1 MLILCLVFCFILLI
15 FPLFSFLVTLHLTCP
30 WAVLPQTILMM
41 SYVAQ
46 LRYATFPQ
54 EPSEYK
60 WVGSEGQVIKPHIT
74 LKFSGDLH
82 SSCISETLLVK
93 ELAAPLGSWYK
104 SFANVTD
111 LKLHQELVKG
121 SAHCTQAQNKPKY
134 LLFRKTPLRN
144 SGVRTTQR
152 MSQSTLNNKEMFYSK
167 VFVVNEHKRNP
178 YPTLKRTVQRGKQ
191 TSYPTPECNE
201 VEKEQG

>member
-1 MLILCLVFCFILLI
+1 MSNVLLHFVNIPSLLFPSDTASYLSLGGPTTNHSDDELC
-15 FPLFSFLVTLHLTCP
+15 SSVTLCHIPTRAFWVQMGWL
-30 WAVLPQTILMM
+30 WGSDYQASHHPQILRWPPFF
-41 SYVAQ
+41 
-46 LRYATFPQ
+46 LHF
-54 EPSEYK
+54 
-60 WVGSEGQVIKPHIT
+60 WNIIGQRA
-74 LKFSGDLH
+74 H
-82 SSCISETLLVK
+82 SSIGKLVQ
-93 ELAAPLGSWYK
+93 

-121 SAHCTQAQNKPKY
+121 SAHCTQAQNNPKY

-152 MSQSTLNNKEMFYSK
+152 MSQSTFNNKEMFYSK

-191 TSYPTPECNE
+191 TSYPPPECKE
-201 VEKEQG
+201 VEKQQG